1 MKFQFAFLLFFLCN
15 ICLLAQNTNELTQ
28 LIEKGDSFC
37 QNSEY
42 DKGIESYTA
51 ALKFNQKS
59 SEVYQK
65 RGNAYFAIK
74 KFDLAV
80 SDYTKALNNNPDNPQ
95 IIYIMRG
102 LSKSLL
108 EKEDNKGACAD
119 FRKAKN
125 LGYDL
130 KEMTGLNEYC
140 GSNDL
145 E

>member
-1 MKFQFAFLLFFLCN
+1 MKPQIVFLLFFLCN
-15 ICLLAQNTNELTQ
+15 ICLLAQNSNELTQ
-28 LIEKGDSFC
+28 LVEKGDSFC
-37 QNSEY
+37 QDGEY
-42 DKGIESYTA
+42 DKGIRSYTA
-51 ALKFNQKS
+51 ALKFDQKS
-59 SEVYQK
+59 PEAYQK
-65 RGNAYFAIK
+65 RGNAYFSIK

-80 SDYTKALNNNPDNPQ
+80 SDYTKALSNNPDNPE
-95 IIYIMRG
+95 IIYVMRG

-108 EKEDNKGACAD
+108 EKEDKKGACED

-140 GSNDL
+140 GADDL

>member
-1 MKFQFAFLLFFLCN
+1 MKSRITFFLFFLCN
-15 ICLLAQNTNELTQ
+15 IYVLAQYSNELTQ

-37 QNSEY
+37 QNNEY

-51 ALKFNQKS
+51 ALKISQKS
-59 SEVYQK
+59 PEAYQK
-65 RGNAYFAIK
+65 RGNAYFSIK

-80 SDYTKALNNNPDNPQ
+80 SDYTKALNNNPDNPET
-95 IIYIMRG
+95 IYVMRG

-108 EKEDNKGACAD
+108 KKEDKKGACED

-125 LGYDL
+125 LGYDVG
-130 KEMTGLNEYC
+130 EMTGLNEYC
-140 GSNDL
+140 GTDDL